1 MNAALRRALVL
12 LTCVSLAARAACAS
26 AGPERVE
33 QGRALYFGTQAFAT
47 PPRVGG
53 APLPADA
60 AACVRCHGALGA
72 GSREGARTAPAIAR
86 TATADPRAWIEA
98 ALAGQ
103 GRGGRRLETT
113 MPRYTLTEREQ
124 DALAAY
130 APLLGSANDVVR
142 GVVDTEIRVGVPLTT
157 GQEGVAVTQLRAGIE
172 TAFARANA
180 HGGVNG
186 RMLRAVP
193 VDAATAMVSVFALVG
208 ELGPIELNEPALA
221 GARLPSLAA
230 LGLAREP
237 VGLRSWVVPLLP
249 DLREQAALLV
259 RTLAARALELDC
271 AAWLLDPAALSEA
284 IEVERQGVRY
294 HASLQAELVA
304 SRPARLCIGSLAP
317 AAASVSLLEALRRDG
332 AQVLAVV
339 TLAALGPVSADSWQD
354 AAWQVLP
361 APAAVMLHAHST
373 GVGLWSSLGEAA
385 GQVVVEALARSGR
398 LLQPEI
404 VLATFRELT
413 GYAPIDGAPLAF
425 GRNRTHGWLPSL
437 WAPANDAQMA
447 TGLPLPH
454 PPQGD
459 AK

>member
-1 MNAALRRALVL
+1 MSAALRRALVL
-12 LTCVSLAARAACAS
+12 LACASLAARAAGVS
-26 AGPERVE
+26 AGLERVE
-33 QGRALYFGTQAFAT
+33 LGRALYFGTQAFAA

-72 GSREGARTAPAIAR
+72 GSREGARSAPAIAR
-86 TATADPRAWIEA
+86 PATADSRAWIEA

-103 GRGGRRLETT
+103 GRGGRRLDAT
-113 MPRYTLTEREQ
+113 MPRYTLTEYEQ

-142 GVVDTEIRVGVPLTT
+142 GVGDTEIRLGVPPIT
-157 GQEGVAVTQLRAGIE
+157 GQAGTSAAQLRAGIE

-186 RMLRAVP
+186 RMLRTVS
-193 VDAATAMVSVFALVG
+193 VDAATTMVSVFALVG
-208 ELGPIELNEPALA
+208 EIGPIELNEPALA

-230 LGLAREP
+230 LGLARDP
-237 VGLRSWVVPLLP
+237 VGRRSWVVPLLP

-259 RTLAARALELDC
+259 RTLAARAVELDC
-271 AAWLLDPAALSEA
+271 TAWLLDPAALTEA
-284 IEVERQGVRY
+284 GEVERLGLRH
-294 HASLQAELVA
+294 HASLPAALA
-304 SRPARLCIGSLAP
+304 APRPARLCVGSLAS
-317 AAASVSLLEALRRDG
+317 AAASGSLLEALRRDRTP
-332 AQVLAVV
+332 VLAVV
-339 TLAALGPVSADSWQD
+339 TLAAFGPVLADSWHN

-361 APAAVMLHAHST
+361 APAAVMRHAHST

-398 LLQPEI
+398 LLQPEV

-413 GYAPIDGAPLAF
+413 GYAPLDGAPLAF

-437 WAPANDAQMA
+437 WAPSNDAQMA
-447 TGLPLPH
+447 TGLPPPH

>member
-1 MNAALRRALVL
+1 MSAALRWALALVA
-12 LTCVSLAARAACAS
+12 CASLAARAADVS
-26 AGPERVE
+26 AGLERVE
-33 QGRALYFGTQAFAT
+33 LGRALYFGTQAFET

-53 APLPADA
+53 APLPADT

-72 GSREGARTAPAIAR
+72 GSREGSRTAPAIAR
-86 TATADPRAWIEA
+86 SATADPRAWIEA
-98 ALAGQ
+98 TLAGQ
-103 GRGGRRLETT
+103 GRGGRRLDTT

-124 DALAAY
+124 DALTAY
-130 APLLGSANDVVR
+130 APLLGSANDAVR
-142 GVVDTEIRVGVPLTT
+142 GVGNTEIRLGVPLAT
-157 GQEGVAVTQLRAGIE
+157 GQEAVAVAQLRAGIE

-186 RMLRAVP
+186 RMLRTVP
-193 VDAATAMVSVFALVG
+193 VDATAAMGSVFALVG
-208 ELGPIELNEPALA
+208 AIGPIDVDEPALA

-230 LGLAREP
+230 LGLARDP

-259 RTLAARALELDC
+259 RTLAARAVEFAC
-271 AAWLLDPAALSEA
+271 TPWLLDPAALSEA
-284 IEVERQGVRY
+284 IDVERQGVRY
-294 HASLQAELVA
+294 HASLPAALA
-304 SRPARLCIGSLAP
+304 APRPARLCVGSLAP
-317 AAASVSLLEALRRDG
+317 AAASGSLLETLQHDG
-332 AQVLAVV
+332 TPVLALV
-339 TLAALGPVSADSWQD
+339 TLAAFGPVPADLRQS

-361 APAAVMLHAHST
+361 APAAVMRHAHSN

-398 LLQPEI
+398 LLQPEV